1 MLVCLQCQ
9 FENPN
14 SNKFCQNCGT
24 SLTDKF
30 CPECGAKVSFS
41 AQHCQNC
48 GTATG
53 QVWWAVVSW
62 EPQSQPP
69 QTSEP
74 EITIPSTDNA
84 YVQIQQLQ
92 DIFIGV
98 GSSESSL
105 EPASDIISTELSPAL
120 QPPETAVLSPQ
131 FPPDDSISNEELEDT
146 GSVNIPGATS
156 FPENENAAF
165 IDKLEQNAI
174 PALDFPKGDKP
185 ESGDSETQRLGD
197 SENGEDLTS
206 PSSPSPPSPPSLPAG
221 DYLDTQKRYQLLEP
235 LVLTTTEVT
244 AAAPVLDCNPL
255 QASVLKALLAAKS
268 EIPAMPSARR
278 IAIAQSYLT
287 LQSEFPQNLPQ
298 LHDTLQENGQAVM
311 LLENCSNLPLLSA
324 QWSNPETSTQQ
335 ILYWLNEITEL
346 WAALEPSQNR
356 QSLLEMTNLRVNPNP
371 TGSLASI
378 RLQQLYPETAP
389 SSLTLQTL
397 GEFWQALF
405 SQSQRT
411 LFSALAA
418 LLRDLHQG
426 DIQTIE
432 LLRSRL
438 ETMHSS
444 LQPEPTPTSA
454 LTHLQLGKFQQQLA
468 DAGDDTTT
476 LPLPMQVYRLE
487 DCGRTDVGRQRDHN
501 EDFFSIWTQAHKL
514 ETSLGRIFQV
524 KGLYILCDGM
534 GGHSSGEVA
543 SQLAVESLKQYFQS
557 RWGDEL
563 PSAQTITEAVLLA
576 NQAIYE
582 VNQKDVR
589 SGSARM
595 GTTLITVLIQDS
607 QVAVAHVGDSR
618 LYRLRR
624 GGTLKKITTDHEV
637 GQREINRGVDPQTA
651 YSRPDA
657 YQLTQALGPRDDNF
671 VKPEVQFIELLEDTL
686 LILASDGLTDN
697 NFLETHWQSK
707 LEPLLNP
714 QSNLEQ
720 GVKELIDLANQ
731 HNGHDNITAIVIRAQ
746 VRPYRF

>member
-41 AQHCQNC
+41 AKQCQNC
-48 GTATG
+48 GNATG
-53 QVWWAVVSW
+53 QVWWAVVLW
-62 EPQSQPP
+62 QPDLQP
-69 QTSEP
+69 TPTSEP
-74 EITIPSTDNA
+74 ELAIPSADYA
-84 YVQIQQLQ
+84 YGQIQQLQ
-92 DIFIGV
+92 DIFV
-98 GSSESSL
+98 GAASTESFV
-105 EPASDIISTELSPAL
+105 EPASDIISTEISPPL

-131 FPPDDSISNEELEDT
+131 IPPDDEIGNGDIEDT
-146 GSVNIPGATS
+146 SSVNMQGAAS
-156 FPENENAAF
+156 FPANEDAQF

-174 PALDFPKGDKP
+174 PALDFLKGDKP
-185 ESGDSETQRLGD
+185 ESEESETRRLGD
-197 SENGEDLTS
+197 SETREDLT
-206 PSSPSPPSPPSLPAG
+206 SPSPPSPPSLSVG

-235 LVLTTTEVT
+235 LVLKATEATVT
-244 AAAPVLDCNPL
+244 VLVLDCNPL
-255 QASVLKALLAAKS
+255 QTSLLKALLAAKS
-268 EIPAMPSARR
+268 EIPAT
-278 IAIAQSYLT
+278 AQPYLT
-287 LQSEFPQNLPQ
+287 LKSEFPQNLPS
-298 LHDTLQENGQAVM
+298 LHDTLQENGQAVI
-311 LLENCSNLPLLSA
+311 LLEDCSDWPLLST
-324 QWSNPETSTQQ
+324 QWSNPQTSTQQ
-335 ILYWLNEITEL
+335 ILYWLNEMTEL
-346 WAALEPSQNR
+346 WAALEPWQSR

-371 TGSLASI
+371 TASLASI
-378 RLQQLYPETAP
+378 RLQRLYPETAP

-397 GEFWQALF
+397 GELWQALF
-405 SQSQRT
+405 NQSQRT

-426 DIQTIE
+426 NIQTID
-432 LLRSRL
+432 LLRSHL
-438 ETMHSS
+438 ENMHSS

-454 LTHLQLGKFQQQLA
+454 LTHLQLGKFQHKLA
-468 DAGDDTTT
+468 DAGDDSTT

-487 DCGRTDVGRQRDHN
+487 DCGRTDVGRQRDRN
-501 EDFFSIWTQAHKL
+501 EDFFTIWTQTNKL
-514 ETSLGRIFQV
+514 ESSLGRILQI

-543 SQLAVESLKQYFQS
+543 SQLAVESLKQYFQTHW
-557 RWGDEL
+557 RDEL
-563 PSAQTITEAVLLA
+563 PSAQTISEAVLLA

-595 GTTLITVLIQDS
+595 GTTLVTVLIQDS

-624 GGTLKKITTDHEV
+624 GGKLKKITTDHEV
-637 GQREINRGVDPQTA
+637 GQREIKRGVDPQTA

-657 YQLTQALGPRDDNF
+657 YQLTQALGPRDNNF

-731 HNGHDNITAIVIRAQ
+731 HNGHDNITAIVIRVQ